1 MDLGLAGRRCL
12 VTGAG
17 SGIGR
22 AVAKVLAAEGAHLA
36 IAARNAEP
44 LEALADE
51 IAAGGHARPVV
62 ATADIAGA
70 EGARA
75 LASAVNEAMGGLDV
89 LVNNA
94 GASRP
99 LAEDAGDA
107 EWADAFALNFDAA
120 RRLTEAFVPGM
131 KAAGW
136 GRVVNISGAVISKVM
151 NAAIPAKAALESWS
165 KSAAAELAPH
175 GITVNCVAPGRIKS
189 VQIMTRLYPTEAARQ
204 AFINQNIPMGR
215 FGEPEELADLV
226 AFLCSRRAS
235 FITGV
240 TVPVDGGGLRFA
252 F

>member
-1 MDLGLAGRRCL
+1 MDLGLAERRAL

-22 AVAKVLAAEGAHLA
+22 AVAKVLAAEGARLV
-36 IAARNAEP
+36 IAARNAAP
-44 LEALADE
+44 LEELAGE
-51 IAAGGHARPVV
+51 IAAAGGVRPIV
-62 ATADIAGA
+62 ATADVAGPDGIARLA
-70 EGARA
+70 DAVTQA
-75 LASAVNEAMGGLDV
+75 LGGIDV

-99 LAEDAGDA
+99 LGEQAGDA
-107 EWADAFALNFDAA
+107 EWAEAFALNFDAA
-120 RRLTEAFVPGM
+120 RRLTEAFTPGM
-131 KAAGW
+131 RAAGW

-165 KSAAAELAPH
+165 KSVAAELAPH

-189 VQIMTRLYPTEAARQ
+189 VQIMTRLYPTDAARQ
-204 AFINQNIPMGR
+204 TFIDQNIPMGR

-226 AFLCSRRAS
+226 AFLCSKRAS
-235 FITGV
+235 FVTG
-240 TVPVDGGGLRFA
+240 TTIPVDGGGLRFA

>member
-1 MDLGLAGRRCL
+1 MDLGLAERRAL

-22 AVAKVLAAEGAHLA
+22 AVAKVLAAEGARLV
-36 IAARNAEP
+36 IAARNPAP
-44 LEALADE
+44 LEELAGE
-51 IAAGGHARPVV
+51 IAAAGGVRPIV
-62 ATADIAGA
+62 ATADVAGPD
-70 EGARA
+70 GVARLTAAA
-75 LASAVNEAMGGLDV
+75 LQALGGIDV

-99 LAEDAGDA
+99 LGEHAGDA
-107 EWADAFALNFDAA
+107 EWAEAFALNFDAA
-120 RRLTEAFVPGM
+120 RRLTEAFAPGM

-189 VQIMTRLYPTEAARQ
+189 V
-204 AFINQNIPMGR
+204 
-215 FGEPEELADLV
+215 
-226 AFLCSRRAS
+226 
-235 FITGV
+235 
-240 TVPVDGGGLRFA
+240 
-252 F
+252 